1 MPSPVFQRVTLFLN
15 PEFASVNYVYRLSRL
30 YDRLS
35 ERSAL
40 IMLAAWRG
48 STMAVTRAKY
58 RPALYDDE
66 RQRAR
71 SAPAQTRP
79 AVQPGTA
86 PAVRTGTE
94 S

>member
-1 MPSPVFQRVTLFLN
+1 MQH
-15 PEFASVNYVYRLSRL
+15 VYRLSRL

-66 RQRAR
+66 RNRAR
-71 SAPAQTRP
+71 PAAAQTRP
-79 AVQPGTA
+79 TTLPATSAVARAGSFGKRP
-86 PAVRTGTE
+86 
-94 S
+94 